1 MRAGL
6 SDNKMISQLA
16 LKQLSAPQRAELI
29 YGEAR
34 SELSSRLWRA
44 ALGSSDDGDSDALT
58 PRKSGMGLDGL
69 LALFSQQDGTSQTNS
84 AQVFQ
89 TTELNPGIA
98 EEAPGDDDAAG
109 GIPAGPIA
117 AGGLGA
123 NTRHQPALESAAAR
137 TGIPANALAAI
148 VNAEAA
154 KGRDGSWQCYSRNPR
169 SSAAGLGQFLS
180 GTWEGMAERKGTWLN
195 AVAKSKGWLD
205 GNGQIVSAAR
215 SSLLSLRY
223 DPTASINT
231 VADYARQNLDGLKR
245 ACVPIGTDADDI
257 ARSAYLGHHLG
268 LGDAI
273 KFAKGGL
280 DPARARM
287 LLGAQIGSAKASQHI
302 VEAGNATA
310 AHRSWFMSFVNR
322 NIRPERF
329 SA

>member
-1 MRAGL
+1 
-6 SDNKMISQLA
+6 MISQLA

-44 ALGSSDDGDSDALT
+44 ALGSSDDREGDTSA
-58 PRKSGMGLDGL
+58 PRRSGMGLDGL
-69 LALFSQQDGTSQTNS
+69 LALFSEQDGTLQTKS
-84 AQVFQ
+84 SQVFQ
-89 TTELNPGIA
+89 AAELSPGPGG
-98 EEAPGDDDAAG
+98 EAPVAAHAAG
-109 GIPAGPIA
+109 ESSAGPIT
-117 AGGLGA
+117 AGALGA
-123 NTRHQPALESAAAR
+123 NTRHQSALEFAAAR

-180 GTWEGMAERKGTWLN
+180 GTWEGMAESKGTWLN

-205 GNGQIVSAAR
+205 GNGQVVSAAR

-223 DPTASINT
+223 DPMASINT

-245 ACVPIGTDADDI
+245 ACVPIGDDADDI

-302 VEAGNATA
+302 AEAGNATA
-310 AHRSWFMSFVNR
+310 AHRSWFMTFVNR